1 MSDGSSGAMT
11 DTVPQSG
18 SLDYEALS
26 YVPYD
31 QHGSEAPEI
40 VLIPGARLKPL
51 RLVPRSYLI
60 IL

>member
-11 DTVPQSG
+11 DTAPQSG

-31 QHGSEAPEI
+31 QHI
-40 VLIPGARLKPL
+40 RIPNVIYTMVTVHYSAYAL
-51 RLVPRSYLI
+51 
-60 IL
+60 